1 MNLLFSNFSILE
13 FTNSINEIT
22 VIFQSFNPDSKVMK
36 PQERKTLRRKTKTLE
51 LYLVLDYERIMNGT
65 DEENLNHIKEVFVKG
80 CETFLKPMKGFR
92 WEEFEEQLKQI
103 L

>member
-1 MNLLFSNFSILE
+1 MNYKFYSDKYPLPHHLYRRTSVHLYYLL
-13 FTNSINEIT
+13 
-22 VIFQSFNPDSKVMK
+22 
-36 PQERKTLRRKTKTLE
+36 
-51 LYLVLDYERIMNGT
+51 LDYERIMNGT
-65 DEENLNHIKEVFVKG
+65 DEENLLHIKEVFVKG